1 MVDYKMTP
9 EDYKKKYYEEKD
21 AWLHKRAEAAV
32 SRNEHLPINKFT
44 QEHLDKVEALFKQL
58 KERQHVNGKRK

>member
-1 MVDYKMTP
+1 MTQ
-9 EDYKKKYYEEKD
+9 EDYRKRYYEEKD
-21 AWLHKRAEAAV
+21 AWLHKRAEQAV

-58 KERQHVNGKRK
+58 KERQKVYKKEK

>member
-1 MVDYKMTP
+1 MTP
-9 EDYKKKYYEEKD
+9 DDYRKKYYEEKD

-58 KERQHVNGKRK
+58 KERQKVSKKEK